1 MTIIIDAKA
10 MIAFNTCGGTAC
22 VAYSRFTFI
31 KTILYLLKTILKFI
45 NKCDEFSY
53 IDIIKLISFT

>member
-1 MTIIIDAKA
+1 